1 MKKSYLFIAMASAA
15 LATIASSGGKNLYA
29 DYNEVQ
35 DAEIQPFYCKD
46 CKHYKNGKRYCKL
59 ASHSIKPNTK
69 ANNCKHFE

>member
-1 MKKSYLFIAMASAA
+1 MKKSYLFMAMAGA
-15 LATIASSGGKNLYA
+15 LATIASGGKNPYA

-35 DAEIQPFYCKD
+35 DAEIHPFYCKD

-59 ASHSIKPNTK
+59 AGHSVTPNTK